1 MGKNENL
8 GFYLINYAKN
18 TVKLTNS
25 SVLVLNE
32 YVSQEIGDV
41 FTSKYNS
48 FDFFICDIL
57 RSFGSILKFTVFFL
71 NSAVK
76 RLLQKE
82 KNRAT
87 SSLQNASWYGW
98 HHVKLHA
105 GTKFGPYTK
114 IVWNKKSG

>member
-41 FTSKYNS
+41 FLLQSIIHLIFT
-48 FDFFICDIL
+48 CGIL
-57 RSFGSILKFTVFFL
+57 RSFVSIL
-71 NSAVK
+71 NS
-76 RLLQKE
+76 
-82 KNRAT
+82 
-87 SSLQNASWYGW
+87 
-98 HHVKLHA
+98 
-105 GTKFGPYTK
+105 F
-114 IVWNKKSG
+114 

>member
-1 MGKNENL
+1 MGENENL

-48 FDFFICDIL
+48 FDFYLWHFKELWLNLIIIFNKVLSNACCKKRKIEQLQAFKTRLGMGDIMSNYML
-57 RSFGSILKFTVFFL
+57 VQSLVLILK
-71 NSAVK
+71 
-76 RLLQKE
+76 
-82 KNRAT
+82 
-87 SSLQNASWYGW
+87 
-98 HHVKLHA
+98 
-105 GTKFGPYTK
+105 
-114 IVWNKKSG
+114 